1 MKPLFLFAIVLLLTG
16 CASGPYDEQFATMKT
31 RDAAGNERVVMW
43 TIGPSRWQAA
53 RARAGAFGREHREGV
68 PTTR

>member
-1 MKPLFLFAIVLLLTG
+1 MKYLSLFVFVLLLTG

-43 TIGPSRWQAA
+43 EIGPSRSQAA
-53 RARAGAFGREHREGV
+53 RAASGAFGRMHREGV
-68 PTTR
+68 K